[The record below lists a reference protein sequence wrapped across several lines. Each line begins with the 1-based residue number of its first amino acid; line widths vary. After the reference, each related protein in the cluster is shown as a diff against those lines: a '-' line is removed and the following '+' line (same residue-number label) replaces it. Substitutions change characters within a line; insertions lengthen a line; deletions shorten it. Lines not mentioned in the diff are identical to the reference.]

1 MQESKYT
8 KISQQQNIILGSI
21 PMLLKIKLRQL
32 FRTFFIKQFITA
44 IESIRFEIYLSFEFK
59 YTEFFTSYR
68 GYG

>member
-21 PMLLKIKLRQL
+21 LMLLKIKLRQL